1 MTLWY
6 FRKGPNS
13 KSIHESCFSR
23 TSTDSS
29 GVEFSDEGVEK
40 GGLADVG
47 GAEDEDL
54 GDVLVFGV
62 VAEGFGGVEEL
73 EVLLEEGCCGGDL
86 GVLGFCGCCG
96 ER

>member
-1 MTLWY
+1 MALWY
-6 FRKGPNS
+6 FRKGAHG
-13 KSIHESCFSR
+13 KGVHERSF
-23 TSTDSS
+23 TGTGTDSC
-29 GVEFSDEGVEK
+29 GVEFADEGVEK

-73 EVLLEEGCCGGDL
+73 EVLLEEGCGGGDL
-86 GVLGFCGCCG
+86 GVLGSCGC
-96 ER
+96 